1 MATYLPNITD
11 VFPEPSL
18 FTPDFSFMDKM
29 LQRREQL
36 YQQGFAQVNSRYNWI
51 NRETTNAAN
60 TIAKQNFIKQ
70 ARENLKNL
78 SAMDL
83 SQPQNVD
90 AANTVFEPF
99 VKNTNIL
106 GDQAVTEHWV
116 QQENIGESFRLK
128 DGGKE
133 FNEDNVNYVRMQ
145 RAAFAQD
152 DPNSWNT
159 YYSNR
164 RYYTPYYDVD
174 KEINEKM
181 ADFKPDSSD
190 ITNINGMY
198 FVREK
203 DASVRP
209 EAVRRYLDAVLSDK
223 AKQQMKIS
231 AVSRMGADR
240 NALVSTY
247 QTTANKQIKEIDK
260 ELGLVKTRMKVEKDP
275 NIIQQGKDYIAY
287 LQDRKESYTRDI
299 DNINKGNTASVFSKM
314 EDIAFDILYDQKLKN
329 VSKGYARKDYT
340 RDISENGV
348 ATMMYVQS
356 KQDARQE
363 DAQKHDKEMKMLELS
378 GGAPGAGGIT
388 TVITGEDDAAVVKGI
403 KDVEAMYNN
412 VAVKQKT
419 ESANLSKAIIN
430 YYRNDGVVSA
440 EDKLTEADL
449 VRDPSLVQNF
459 ITKNPQ
465 LQVVQEFKS
474 KMNQYQAEAQLAS
487 SYINAARQKASANLT
502 DQEKKAIKDF
512 ESKVTP
518 VGTITFREGQKFKN
532 YSPQEIYKGLL
543 DGTVTYKKEGG
554 IGYLNVGSK
563 QYLLGPGTQDPFITR
578 SFNQISK
585 IKDMIDND
593 KMVSGTVKK
602 FNKEVYNMFS
612 SDPKLSVSTA
622 KMIGDESKY
631 GKALRDRLKGLLP
644 TTVGT
649 IDIQGV
655 QQSFRNNRTYFSVS
669 AGSDKAKLASGTEE
683 KDVNT
688 ENVVKILNSKLAGTG
703 AKVGTWSGGV
713 YIEDPNMMATSSSS
727 MYTYTEKLMMD
738 GDKYA
743 KDNYVSPYW
752 YPLDKA
758 TGKDGRTLPQ
768 FRYEKSVDYSGQPK
782 YYLFDGSGGGMLGGK
797 VYSDLHDL
805 FIDAKS
811 YSLDPTALQILKP

>member
-1 MATYLPNITD
+1 
-11 VFPEPSL
+11 
-18 FTPDFSFMDKM
+18 MDKM

-51 NRETTNAAN
+51 NRETTNPTN
-60 TIAKQNFIKQ
+60 TAAKQDFIKR

-78 SAMDL
+78 AAMDL

-90 AANTVFEPF
+90 AATNVFEPF

-106 GDQAVTEHWV
+106 GDQAVTEHWM
-116 QQENIGESFRLK
+116 QQENIGESYRLK

-145 RAAFAQD
+145 RAAYAQD
-152 DPNSWNT
+152 DPSSWNN
-159 YYSNR
+159 YYSNK

-174 KEINEKM
+174 KEVNEKM

-190 ITNINGMY
+190 ITNIKGMY

-223 AKQQMKIS
+223 AKQQLKIS
-231 AVSRMGADR
+231 AVARMGADR
-240 NALVSTY
+240 NVLISNY
-247 QTTANKQIKEIDK
+247 QTTAGKQIKEIDK
-260 ELGLVKTRMKVEKDP
+260 EVELVKTRLKIEKDP
-275 NIIQQGKDYIAY
+275 NIVQQSKDYISY
-287 LQDRKESYTRDI
+287 LEDRKETYNRDI
-299 DNINKGNTASVFSKM
+299 DNINKGNTASIFSKI
-314 EDIAFDILYDQKLKN
+314 EDIAYDVLYDQKLKK
-329 VSKGYARKDYT
+329 VSNGYARKDYT

-348 ATMMYVQS
+348 ATMMYSQS
-356 KQDARQE
+356 AQDARQE
-363 DAQKHDKEMKMLELS
+363 DAQRHEKEMKMLELS
-378 GGAPGAGGIT
+378 GGIPGAGGIST
-388 TVITGEDDAAVVKGI
+388 TITGEDDASTVKSI
-403 KDVEAMYNN
+403 ADVQSMFND
-412 VAVKQKT
+412 VATKQKT

-449 VRDPSLVQNF
+449 IRDPSLVKNF

-465 LQVVQEFKS
+465 LQVVQEFKA
-474 KMNQYQAEAQLAS
+474 KMNEYEAESKLAT
-487 SYINAARQKASANLT
+487 SYINSARQKASANLT
-502 DQEKKAIKDF
+502 DQEKKALKDF

-532 YSPQEIYKGLL
+532 YSPEEIYKGLL
-543 DGTVTYKKEGG
+543 DGTVTYKKQGG
-554 IGYLNVGSK
+554 VGYLNVGSK
-563 QYLLGPGTQDPFITR
+563 QYLLGPGTQDPYITR

-585 IKDMIDND
+585 IKDMIDDD
-593 KMVSGTVKK
+593 KLVSGTIKK
-602 FNKEVYNMFS
+602 FNKEVNNMFS
-612 SDPKLSVSTA
+612 SDPVTSISTA
-622 KMIGDESKY
+622 KMIGDDTKY

-644 TTVGT
+644 TVTGT

-669 AGSDKAKLASGTEE
+669 AGSDKARLAAGTEE
-683 KDVNT
+683 AEVST
-688 ENVVKILNSKLAGTG
+688 ENVLKILKSKLTGTG

-713 YIEDPNMMATSSSS
+713 YIEDPNMMATNTSS
-727 MYTYTEKLMMD
+727 MYTRTEKLMMD

-743 KDNYVSPYW
+743 RDGYVSPYW

-758 TGKDGRTLPQ
+758 TGKSGSVLPQ
-768 FRYEKSVDYSGQPK
+768 FRYEKSIDFSGSPK